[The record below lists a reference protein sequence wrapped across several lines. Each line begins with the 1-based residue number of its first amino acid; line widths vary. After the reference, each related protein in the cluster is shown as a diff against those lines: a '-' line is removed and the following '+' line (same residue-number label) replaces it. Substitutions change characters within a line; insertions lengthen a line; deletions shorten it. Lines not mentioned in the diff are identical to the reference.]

1 MLQRV
6 ERSCLV
12 SELRKDIMEKIRKI
26 IWFYHALSEQRFSKN
41 ARSICVAFVFVFL
54 IISRIL
60 VGRSSS

>member
-12 SELRKDIMEKIRKI
+12 SELRKDMEKIRKI